1 MTSLPT
7 SPAVLPSPGARPG
20 GGARARLHSRRRNA
34 AALYAL
40 PAFAWFVIF
49 LVGPLASVFVMS
61 MQNGT
66 TLIAKSEFVGLRN
79 FERVFADPLFWKAM
93 SNTALQLVIVVPIM
107 VVLGFMLGYYLFL
120 KPPFAGALRIIFFTS
135 SLLSASTKAM
145 IFYSLLSPNGL
156 VNQLLSAVG
165 LDALTTSWLANSAT
179 ALPVI
184 MIVDLWAGIGFL
196 AILFSA
202 QLTSVSGD
210 IIEASRIDG
219 CGHWRSMWHV
229 AFGMVQ
235 GFVGVIAML
244 QFLWTLFLSATNVL
258 LLTKGGPG
266 TSSQTLSFLIYTKA
280 FEQSDIGYSQ
290 AVGVVLFVT
299 GILGAILIRSVLRSR
314 T

>member
-1 MTSLPT
+1 
-7 SPAVLPSPGARPG
+7 
-20 GGARARLHSRRRNA
+20 
-34 AALYAL
+34 
-40 PAFAWFVIF
+40 
-49 LVGPLASVFVMS
+49 VFVMS